1 MNLTLALATFVGGFI
16 FPFIIRMSWGRM
28 VDSWGPIG
36 GWMAAAFITGTVWT
50 LNHGILT
57 PMMTQSGAAWV
68 DMGLAAGIGCWVATV
83 RLGFDVKKSL
93 KNVSAAILGGIAGAA
108 LLFLFL

>member
-1 MNLTLALATFVGGFI
+1 MSVSLAVATFVGAFI
-16 FPFIIRMSWGRM
+16 FPFFIRMCWGKM

-68 DMGLAAGIGCWVATV
+68 DMGLAAGVGCWVATA
-83 RLGFDVKKSL
+83 RLGLDMKKSF
-93 KNVSAAILGGIAGAA
+93 KNVAAAVLGGVAGAA
-108 LLFLFL
+108 LLALFL